1 MYGIKINGLFAR
13 DIKGRIY
20 KYSSYAV
27 AEIKANLMAKNV
39 YNRDVKIV
47 KI

>member
-13 DIKGRIY
+13 DIKGQIY
-20 KYSSYAV
+20 KYSSYGV